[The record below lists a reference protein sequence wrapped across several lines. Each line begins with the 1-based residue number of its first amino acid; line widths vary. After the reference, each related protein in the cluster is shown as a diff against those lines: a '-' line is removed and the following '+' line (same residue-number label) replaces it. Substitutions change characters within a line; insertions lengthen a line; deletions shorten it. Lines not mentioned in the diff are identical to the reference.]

1 MFYDAFNTLHW
12 YYNIKSITNVT
23 SMTVS
28 FTRILQL
35 ILAMAVTCKHGT

>member
-23 SMTVS
+23 NIDCFFHPNTSIN
-28 FTRILQL
+28 FGNGGHL
-35 ILAMAVTCKHGT
+35 